1 MQGWISLHRKLVEWE
16 WYSDANTMRLFVHCL
31 LKANHADKKWRGIDI
46 SRGQFLTSI
55 DSLSK
60 ELRLSNQKI
69 RTSISKL
76 KSTGEITIKTT
87 SKYSMIS
94 ITCYDSY
101 QGDNKQDSN
110 SITNKQQTNSKQIT
124 TTNNDNNVN
133 NENNDNKTKDAALS
147 IFANYGFT
155 DQQIKL
161 IYDNRKK
168 NSKSAKSAKITEI
181 IAKSICKEMK
191 LCIDAGYTIDNV
203 LNEWHE
209 TTWVAFKSEW
219 IQKRIPLNNNAGN
232 YNGQNQLRR
241 NTKQTPIQQAQT
253 DRERLRAAIAAHR
266 EGEPFLGLDDQTVR
280 TQVDNTRGNL

>member
-31 LKANHADKKWRGIDI
+31 LKANHVDKKWRGIDI
-46 SRGQFLTSI
+46 YRGQFLTSI
-55 DSLSK
+55 ESLSR
-60 ELRLSNQKI
+60 ELRLSSQKI

-94 ITCYDSY
+94 IACYDSY
-101 QGDNKQDSN
+101 QGDNKLEGKQA
-110 SITNKQQTNSKQIT
+110 TNKQQTNNKQIT

-133 NENNDNKTKDAALS
+133 NDNNDNKSKDAALL
-147 IFANYGFT
+147 IFSDYGFT
-155 DQQIKL
+155 EQQTNL
-161 IYDNRKK
+161 IFENRKK
-168 NSKSAKSAKITEI
+168 NSKTAKAAKITEI

-191 LCIDAGYTIDNV
+191 LCTDAGYTIDNV

-209 TTWVAFKSEW
+209 TSWVAFKAEW
-219 IQKRIPLNNNAGN
+219 IQKRIPLTTNTGG

-241 NTKQTPIQQAQT
+241 NTRQTPIQQAQT

-280 TQVDNTRGNL
+280 PQVDNTGGNL

>member
-46 SRGQFLTSI
+46 SRGQFLTSV

-60 ELRLSNQKI
+60 ELRLSSQKI

-94 ITCYDSY
+94 IACYDSY

-133 NENNDNKTKDAALS
+133 NENKSKDAALS
-147 IFANYGFT
+147 IFADYGFS

-168 NSKSAKSAKITEI
+168 NSKTAKSAKITGI

-191 LCIDAGYTIDNV
+191 LCMDAGYTIDSV

-209 TTWVAFKSEW
+209 TTWVTFKSEW

-232 YNGQNQLRR
+232 YNGQNRP
-241 NTKQTPIQQAQT
+241 KQHIKETPL
-253 DRERLRAAIAAHR
+253 ERMARKQKSMDMRSATPEHYGQIV
-266 EGEPFLGLDDQTVR
+266 GENDTVIS
-280 TQVDNTRGNL
+280 TQMGIDGRGSLK